1 MMKLAIPTWEGKIS
15 PVFDVARH
23 LLVVNIKSSVEV
35 ARQIEA
41 IPEMEIA
48 LRARRIAGLGV
59 DVLICGAISW
69 PLERMLVSEGMQ
81 VIPQTCG
88 PVEDVLL
95 SFLSG
100 QLTGQAFLM
109 PGCCGRHRKRRG
121 QGRRR

>member
-95 SFLSG
+95 AFLSG